1 MGNGASASEPTTP
14 RNVSSSPRRN
24 HSTPAISQS
33 NSHSQRPARGNFS
46 EVQVNHSGNHER
58 QDHRS
63 EGQRRSDARQQ
74 AALEHQRKVAA
85 AHAQRERQEESRTPR
100 GGGGGGGGGESLTH
114 GAPRHSSRHKGE
126 SSQGRKQAPPP
137 ANMASLQPDQVVFE
151 TFTNSEG
158 KEFICAYR
166 AGKRYYL
173 DSWHSQEWQPFPERW
188 YKEGTLRPL
197 DDSQVQENY
206 NQQSSYSQSTSSGS
220 RATGRGQS
228 DDREG
233 FLKHPK
239 RGRVETYL
247 MEERRYVHFFFDKFS
262 GNWLRL
268 PIGWEL
274 HHPLIRSMVQHV
286 EGALPK
292 WKDPADILA
301 MLRVCNYNP
310 DECIGTYLHLEGDEW
325 LVPPKS
331 TKSMSD
337 GETLLDSLKEK
348 VKALEME
355 LKDEKRQRMTAEK
368 QLSELQESY
377 SRLSAEA
384 GIAKTQVEAMQTS
397 RPKTA
402 QRPKTPVSKKP
413 PTAAEMFDPE
423 QLEALTKSAQSLH
436 KSHAHLRMTITSQ
449 FDIMKQLIAETAS
462 AVSDIRK
469 CDSGSQLELEEIRAL
484 YQKEALQR
492 RLLYNQ
498 LQELRGN
505 IRVFCRPRKDTRCGS
520 CLKFPSEQDITVTN
534 NDGGKKTFSFDKVY
548 TTESSQEEV
557 FQDTNPIIS
566 SCVDGYNVCLMAY
579 GQTGSG
585 KTFTMMGPED
595 NPGINIRAVSELLK
609 VCGERGET
617 KTYTLKVSMVE
628 IYNET
633 VQDLLTTS
641 AKTLEVHAVGNMV
654 RIPNI
659 TEMAVES
666 LKDIKEIM
674 ELGDKNRSV
683 AETKMNSTSSRSHLL
698 LRIAVSGTD
707 KVSGA
712 VSNGE
717 LTLCDLAGSER
728 IGKTE
733 ASGQRLVEAA
743 AINKSLSALGQVF
756 AALRSSQ
763 LHVPYRNSK
772 LTQILRPCLGGDAK
786 ACVFVNVSPDVKN
799 FAETCN
805 TLEFG
810 SNARQIAL
818 GQAKQNVRK
827 APGGP

>member
-1 MGNGASASEPTTP
+1 MGNGASASQPSSP
-14 RNVSSSPRRN
+14 RPVAASSPRRAA
-24 HSTPAISQS
+24 SYADPTDVGRSP
-33 NSHSQRPARGNFS
+33 RRRGNNFQ
-46 EVQVNHSGNHER
+46 EVQVQNSTNHVR
-58 QDHRS
+58 QDHRPD
-63 EGQRRSDARQQ
+63 GQRRAEAAGRQ
-74 AALEHQRKVAA
+74 AAALDHQRRVAA
-85 AHAQRERQEESRTPR
+85 AHAQREQQEAARQSRS
-100 GGGGGGGGGESLTH
+100 GESLTH
-114 GAPRHSSRHKGE
+114 GAPRHSRQQEPPRAGDGGQRE
-126 SSQGRKQAPPP
+126 GGRRQAPAP
-137 ANMASLQPDQVVFE
+137 ANMTTLQPDQVVFE
-151 TFTNSEG
+151 TYTNREG

-188 YKEGTLRPL
+188 YQEGTLRPL
-197 DDSQVQENY
+197 DDNQA
-206 NQQSSYSQSTSSGS
+206 QQSTYDQSSRSDRSS
-220 RATGRGQS
+220 RRR

-247 MEERRYVHFFFDKFS
+247 MEEKRYVHFFFDKYS

-274 HHPLIRSMVQHV
+274 HHPLIKNMVEHV
-286 EGALPK
+286 EDALPK
-292 WKDPADILA
+292 WKNPADILA

-331 TKSMSD
+331 TKAISD
-337 GETLLDSLKEK
+337 SENLLDSLKQK
-348 VKALEME
+348 VKTLEME
-355 LKDEKRQRMTAEK
+355 LKDEKRQRQAAEK
-368 QLSELQESY
+368 QLADLQEKY
-377 SRLSAEA
+377 SNLNADA
-384 GIAKTQVEAMQTS
+384 HVAMTQMEAMQTS

-402 QRPKTPVSKKP
+402 RPKTPAGKKP
-413 PTAAEMFDPE
+413 AKGAPAADMFDPA
-423 QLEALTKSAQSLH
+423 QLEELTKSARELH
-436 KSHAHLRMTITSQ
+436 KTQTHLKMTVISQ
-449 FDIMKQLIAETAS
+449 SDAIKQLIAETIR
-462 AVSDIRK
+462 AVADIRSS
-469 CDSGSQLELEEIRAL
+469 DSGSAQELEEIRAL

-505 IRVFCRPRKDTRCGS
+505 IRVFCRPRKDDRCTS
-520 CLKFPSEQDITVTN
+520 CLKFPSEQDIMVVNT
-534 NDGGKKTFSFDKVY
+534 DGSKKTFSFDKVY
-548 TTESSQEEV
+548 TTESSQEEI
-557 FQDTNPIIS
+557 FKDTCPIIS

-585 KTFTMMGPED
+585 KTFTMMGPEN
-595 NPGINIRAVSELLK
+595 NPGINIRAISELLK
-609 VCGERGET
+609 VCAERKET
-617 KTYTLKVSMVE
+617 KSYILKVSMVE

-633 VQDLLTTS
+633 VQDLLTS
-641 AKTLEVHAVGNMV
+641 DAKTLELHAVGNMV
-654 RIPNI
+654 RIPDI
-659 TEMAVES
+659 TEMPIETVKDVKAVMDMGE
-666 LKDIKEIM
+666 
-674 ELGDKNRSV
+674 KNRSV

-712 VSNGE
+712 VSNGV

-728 IGKTE
+728 ISKTE

-756 AALRSSQ
+756 TALRSSQ

-786 ACVFVNVSPDVKN
+786 ACLFVNVSPDAKN
-799 FAETCN
+799 YPETCN
-805 TLEFG
+805 TLDFG
-810 SNARQIAL
+810 SNARQVAL
-818 GQAKQNVRK
+818 GQAKQNIKK